1 MDYNTII
8 QVHPL
13 VNFFNYKIF
22 LTFAGLSA
30 FFFILILYMTTEQI
44 EKFLSSSH
52 VNTANPVK
60 ITFKTRKPLEGLFI
74 KTQDYTHLKSKNFW
88 RIVTGGSIN
97 DYKTSNDISLARI
110 FNGAEI
116 TKLAGI

>member
-1 MDYNTII
+1 
-8 QVHPL
+8 
-13 VNFFNYKIF
+13 
-22 LTFAGLSA
+22 
-30 FFFILILYMTTEQI
+30 MTTEQI